1 MVPMVHLLES
11 QERDRLLDG
20 DANGRGFCMWDCGL
34 VKLKSS
40 ECVSVRPP
48 VAQQKEQRRYELL
61 STTSL
66 IRLVEIYRHYI
77 QVQYAPNRCNSQK
90 IRAQRQLIRF
100 RTATW

>member
-40 ECVSVRPP
+40 ECVCLCARCTAEGAKAVR
-48 VAQQKEQRRYELL
+48 
-61 STTSL
+61 TT
-66 IRLVEIYRHYI
+66 EY
-77 QVQYAPNRCNSQK
+77 N
-90 IRAQRQLIRF
+90 
-100 RTATW
+100 